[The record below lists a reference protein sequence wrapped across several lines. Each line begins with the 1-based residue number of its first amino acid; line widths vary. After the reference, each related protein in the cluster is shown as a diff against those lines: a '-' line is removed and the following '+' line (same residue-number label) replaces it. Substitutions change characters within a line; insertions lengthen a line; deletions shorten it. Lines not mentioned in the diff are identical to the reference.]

1 MSLLGRWFLIGSV
14 AGLGGVAVWQL
25 FLLWLDHTEQ
35 GRRLCY
41 VRAIKIDR
49 QRFEEAARAGKK
61 VSMDEGAKIGRP
73 SVALIFLGGSLLL
86 VEGFLDLFGGLPAP
100 TKTTAPPGAGPG
112 GRRWQRWYVAFLA
125 SRGGAFAAMVGAA
138 LLVL

>member
-1 MSLLGRWFLIGSV
+1 MSLLGRWFLIGSI

-41 VRAIKIDR
+41 VRAIQIDR
-49 QRFEEAARAGKK
+49 QRFEVAARAGKK
-61 VSMDEGAKIGRP
+61 VSMDEGVKIGRP
-73 SVALIFLGGSLLL
+73 SIALLFLGGSLLL
-86 VEGFLDLFGGLPAP
+86 VEVFLDLFGGLPNPAKP
-100 TKTTAPPGAGPG
+100 TALPGAGPG
-112 GRRWQRWYVAFLA
+112 VRRWQPWYVAFLA
-125 SRGGAFAAMVGAA
+125 SRGGALAVMVGAA